1 MLLVFV
7 AVPLAVASF
16 EVGPSGLGAQ
26 ARSLRFCVALGSG
39 GICLARAAL
48 VRGERLP
55 WALLG
60 AGLVSYSGGIIY
72 HNATAGGQSATLG
85 PSPADIGWLLFYP
98 ACYAAV
104 ILLLR
109 RRLVRLHRSV
119 WLDAVAGVLGI
130 AALTSGLA
138 VLMARSSAELD
149 VWSLT
154 INVVYPVADLLLILL
169 VVTVFGLLGWRPGRV
184 WWLLGAS
191 LVGFAG
197 ADSLL
202 LMIVEAG
209 WEPPVGVL
217 STLWLFSTLTPALAA
232 WVRPRWQPSAR
243 MSGWGV
249 ITVPLVLAVLALGL
263 LVVGATVDL
272 PPVTVALAAATVLA
286 ALARAACTFVEVQ
299 HLAESSVLARTDDLT
314 GLANRRAFLE
324 RLARLEHD
332 GTAGRAVLLLLDL
345 DRFKTIND
353 SLGHHTGDALLIQVG
368 SRICAALRPGDL
380 LARLGGDEFAVLLDN
395 ADADVARR
403 VADRILAILAEPFD
417 VGGTTL
423 HVTASIGAAIHP
435 DDVTADLLPPPT
447 ATTTAAAVATAAAP
461 AVTAGPGGTQVLL
474 RRADVAM
481 YAAKADRS
489 GFATF
494 HPGLDAGSRERLDLV
509 EQLRAA
515 LGTGQLEVF
524 YQVKVALASGRT
536 ESVEALVRW
545 RHPTRGLL
553 GPELFIPLAEQAGF
567 IQMLTGEVLGIALD
581 QARRWRVAG
590 LDITVAVNI
599 TAPDLLDPEFPT
611 RVRGLLTRFGLPPT
625 ALELEITETA
635 LMRDQDCSARMLAAL
650 RQHGIGIAV
659 DDYGVG
665 YSSLAR
671 LLELPVDVLK
681 LDKSFLRRTV
691 DDIRAEE
698 IVRST
703 VRLAHALGLRIVVEG
718 VETAAAVRMLGDVG
732 CDLAQGYFFGEPG
745 PAETITEHLRRCRET
760 MGPDQTTATARTAA
774 ADHPTVADQASVG
787 VTQ

>member
-1 MLLVFV
+1 MLLVLV
-7 AVPLAVASF
+7 AVLLAVASF
-16 EVGPSGLGAQ
+16 VDVPWFGDQ

-39 GICLARAAL
+39 GICLSRAAL

-72 HNATAGGQSATLG
+72 HNVTIGEQATTLE

-119 WLDAVAGVLGI
+119 WLDALVGLLGV
-130 AALTSGLA
+130 AALTSGIG
-138 VLMARSSAELD
+138 VLMARANTDLG
-149 VWSLT
+149 VWSLVV
-154 INVVYPVADLLLILL
+154 NVVYPVADLLLILL

-184 WWLLGAS
+184 WWLLGAG
-191 LVGFAG
+191 LVGFAC

-202 LMIVEAG
+202 LVIVEAG
-209 WEPPVGVL
+209 CPPPVGVM
-217 STLWLFSTLTPALAA
+217 STLWLFSALMPALAA
-232 WVRPRWQPSAR
+232 WLRPRWQPSAT

-249 ITVPLVLAVLALGL
+249 IAVPMVLATVALGL
-263 LVVGATVDL
+263 LVLGATIDL
-272 PPVTVALAAATVLA
+272 PPVTVGLAAATVLA
-286 ALARAACTFVEVQ
+286 ALARAGRTFIEVQ
-299 HLAESSVLARTDDLT
+299 RLADSSVLARTDDLT

-324 RLARLEHD
+324 RLACLERD
-332 GTAGRAVLLLLDL
+332 GDAGSVVLLLLDL
-345 DRFKTIND
+345 DRFKVIND

-380 LARLGGDEFAVLLDN
+380 LARLGGDEFAVLLDH

-403 VADRILAILAEPFD
+403 VADRVLAILAEPFD
-417 VGGTTL
+417 VAGTTL
-423 HVTASIGAAIHP
+423 HISASIGAAIHP
-435 DDVTADLLPPPT
+435 GDVTTDPAPT
-447 ATTTAAAVATAAAP
+447 ARLTDVPETDVLETDGRKEEAQT
-461 AVTAGPGGTQVLL
+461 LL

-481 YAAKADRS
+481 YAAKTGRS
-489 GFATF
+489 GFETF
-494 HPGLDAGSRERLDLV
+494 HPGLDAGSRERLDMV

-515 LGTGQLEVF
+515 LGTGQLEVY
-524 YQVKVALASGRT
+524 YQLKVALATGRA

-553 GPELFIPLAEQAGF
+553 GPEVFVPLAEQAGF
-567 IQMLTGEVLGIALD
+567 IRMLTGEVLGIALD
-581 QARRWRVAG
+581 QARRWQAAG
-590 LDITVAVNI
+590 LNIAVAVNI
-599 TAPDLLDPEFPT
+599 AAPDLLDRDFPT
-611 RVRGLLTRFGLPPT
+611 RVRRLLTQFGLPPA

-635 LMRDQDCSARMLAAL
+635 LMRDQDGSARVLAAL
-650 RQHGIGIAV
+650 RENGIGIAV

-681 LDKSFLRRTV
+681 LDKSFLRRMAV
-691 DDIRAEE
+691 DPRAEE

-718 VETAAAVRMLGDVG
+718 VETAAAVQMLGDVG

-745 PAETITEHLRRCRET
+745 PAETITEHLRRYRET
-760 MGPDQTTATARTAA
+760 MAAQPESAVDRRLPRHSSAVTTA
-774 ADHPTVADQASVG
+774 P
-787 VTQ
+787 